1 MDQVIAEGTRLEQQ
15 NELPR
20 MRHLARPPR
29 PLTALAV
36 APPVGQAAIQAAYV
50 RKQHLAAYHILP
62 ELIDGLTEYITI
74 WRSSTAPVTNR
85 CGTPESFSM
94 FLTAVSL
101 LNATVFLK
109 PQFWSGVSNG
119 RAQWTAAPRD
129 ENGAAVDSP
138 YFPAHGLQPSQR
150 GAPSGSNTWL
160 DRFLHARSRFR
171 NANDRVVFNPYF
183 MAATQDNEPHPQRI
197 PQLHEFPQQLVA
209 DLTTLKFEFAAL
221 FALCCCPLTLPVHDF
236 SLDGRDRDSK
246 WFAAG
251 GGFRLWTSQTAHEH
265 LSDPQNLRDKLRSVS
280 ELRFVGRTLADL
292 PGAFPDVEA
301 RINITIARMRKKQI
315 EALALTISD
324 SQTSPFRDFHER
336 HPDLDDAFYKT
347 IARLRDSTRSA
358 YQDPVRVNRSDE
370 ARDAEMT
377 KHLAHLALYKPYQTY
392 QGPLNQGVAAQAGM
406 VQRKYAQR
414 WADLKRRAMPDTGRL
429 ELLDNDQQTRERH
442 AREDSRLRD
451 NLDADEDAVQAVMRY
466 TAPNAAGISQEQID
480 DAVNTI
486 VAQPGVPGSA
496 EEYPLEAGASSRAAG
511 ASARAAGS
519 STRRYPPDQVARHRQ
534 RMAAATVA
542 DVRNFN
548 SNNINVALDV
558 RGIKIPQGLGL
569 GVEQRRHLL
578 LALLSGETV
587 AEVIQAFADQGVPL
601 MHMPDGQWLVYQRHK
616 SYK

>member
-1 MDQVIAEGTRLEQQ
+1 
-15 NELPR
+15 

-36 APPVGQAAIQAAYV
+36 KPPVGQAAIQAAYV
-50 RKQHLAAYHILP
+50 HKQHLAAYHILP

-85 CGTPESFSM
+85 CGTPESFSV

-101 LNATVFLK
+101 LNATVFLN
-109 PQFWSGVSNG
+109 PQFWSGESNG
-119 RAQWTAAPRD
+119 RAQWTTAPRD

-160 DRFLHARSRFR
+160 DRFLHTRSRFR

-197 PQLHEFPQQLVA
+197 PQLHEFPPQLVA

-251 GGFRLWTSQTAHEH
+251 GGFRLWTSQTAHAH
-265 LSDPQNLRDKLRSVS
+265 LSDPQNLREKLRSVS

-301 RINITIARMRKKQI
+301 RINITTARMRKKQI

-324 SQTSPFRDFHER
+324 SKTNPMRDLRDPDTR

-347 IARLRDSTRSA
+347 IARLLDSTRSA
-358 YQDPVRVNRSDE
+358 YHDPVRVKRSDE
-370 ARDAEMT
+370 ARAAEITRGM
-377 KHLAHLALYKPYQTY
+377 ALMRQKLHPDDWYT
-392 QGPLNQGVAAQAGM
+392 GPLSSGRTLSAREVYDMHAAP
-406 VQRKYAQR
+406 RPK
-414 WADLKRRAMPDTGRL
+414 TGRF
-429 ELLDNDQQTRERH
+429 ELLEDDQQTKERE

-451 NLDADEDAVQAVMRY
+451 NLDADEDAVQAVMHY
-466 TAPNAAGISQEQID
+466 TAPNAAGMSQERID
-480 DAVNTI
+480 DAVNAI
-486 VAQPGVPGSA
+486 IAQAGAPGSA
-496 EEYPLEAGASSRAAG
+496 EEYPLEAGASSRAA
-511 ASARAAGS
+511 
-519 STRRYPPDQVARHRQ
+519 
-534 RMAAATVA
+534 
-542 DVRNFN
+542 
-548 SNNINVALDV
+548 
-558 RGIKIPQGLGL
+558 
-569 GVEQRRHLL
+569 
-578 LALLSGETV
+578 
-587 AEVIQAFADQGVPL
+587 AFAARPC
-601 MHMPDGQWLVYQRHK
+601 R
-616 SYK
+616 